1 MKVLKSAAAV
11 LRSGCVIFTII
22 SLLFFSLGAILA
34 ARDIA
39 ANSDINVRSLWMFFL
54 FSVLLAAANKI
65 LSAEK
70 LALPLRMLIH
80 FAASLA
86 IYFVTVILFG
96 DYISNSSQVLV
107 ALVLFLAVYLVC
119 AVFIVINMRRKKRRA
134 GEKNGYVSQFK

>member
-22 SLLFFSLGAILA
+22 SLLFFSLGASLA
-34 ARDIA
+34 AR
-39 ANSDINVRSLWMFFL
+39 LWMFFL

-119 AVFIVINMRRKKRRA
+119 AVFIVINLRRKKRRA